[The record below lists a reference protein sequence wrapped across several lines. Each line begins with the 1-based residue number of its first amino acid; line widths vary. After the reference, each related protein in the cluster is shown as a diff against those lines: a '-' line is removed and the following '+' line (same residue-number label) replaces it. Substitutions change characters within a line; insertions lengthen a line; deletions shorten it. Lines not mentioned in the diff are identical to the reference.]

1 MNTSAAP
8 SREELIGR
16 AADLAP
22 VFAKNAIWQEENRVL
37 HEDTI
42 AALTEAGLLRL
53 TLPTRYGGYEV
64 DTTTLVDVLAEI
76 AKGDGAAGWVSTVW
90 NISTWLT
97 SLFPDEVQDEV
108 FGSGDVRISGTFGP
122 TAVGVPVDG
131 GIVLNGRWVFN
142 TGARQAT
149 WNAHAAVLAPEGEE
163 PQPILVLVPMSD
175 LEVVDDWYSAGM
187 RGTGSVSTVAKDVFV
202 PEARI
207 LPMVP
212 LFTEGKHRS
221 VLNAA
226 SPRWQVP
233 FMPWACAVVAATPYG
248 LARAADE
255 AFMERLPTRKI
266 TYTDYE
272 HQADAPLTHLQVAK
286 AALRID
292 EAGFHL
298 HRAAALVDGKAPGA
312 PWSVK
317 ERVSV
322 RLDMGATCLRAKEAV
337 DILNNASG
345 GSSVYQTV
353 PIQRIARDIQTS
365 SLHSIMQPNTN
376 FELFGRVACGLEP
389 NTQFL

>member
-1 MNTSAAP
+1 MDTSAAP

-22 VFAKNAIWQEENRVL
+22 LFGKNAIWQEENRVL
-37 HEDTI
+37 HEDTVS
-42 AALTEAGLLRL
+42 ALRDAGLLRL
-53 TLPTRYGGYEV
+53 TLPARYGGYEV

-76 AKGDGAAGWVSTVW
+76 AKGDGATGWVATVW

-97 SLFPDEVQDEV
+97 GLFPDATQDEV
-108 FGSGDVRISGTFGP
+108 FGDGDVRISGTFGP

-149 WNAHAAVLAPEGEE
+149 WNAHAAVLAADGEE
-163 PQPILVLVPMSD
+163 PQPIMVMIPMED
-175 LEVVDDWYSAGM
+175 LEIVDDWHTSGM
-187 RGTGSVSTVAKDVFV
+187 RGTGSVSTVAEDVFV
-202 PEARI
+202 PQARI
-207 LPMVP
+207 LPMIP
-212 LFTEGKHRS
+212 LLTEGRHLS
-221 VLNAA
+221 ELNAA
-226 SPRWQVP
+226 SRRWQVP

-248 LARAADE
+248 LARAADA

-272 HQADAPLTHLQVAK
+272 HQADAPLTHMQVAK
-286 AALRID
+286 AALRVD

-298 HRAAALVDGKAPGA
+298 HRAAGLVDGKAPGE
-312 PWSVK
+312 PWSVR
-317 ERVSV
+317 ERVQV

-345 GSSVYQTV
+345 GSSVHHTV
-353 PIQRIARDIQTS
+353 PIQRIARDVQTS
-365 SLHSIMQPNTN
+365 SLHSIMHPDTN
-376 FELFGRVACGLEP
+376 FELFGRVNCGLEP